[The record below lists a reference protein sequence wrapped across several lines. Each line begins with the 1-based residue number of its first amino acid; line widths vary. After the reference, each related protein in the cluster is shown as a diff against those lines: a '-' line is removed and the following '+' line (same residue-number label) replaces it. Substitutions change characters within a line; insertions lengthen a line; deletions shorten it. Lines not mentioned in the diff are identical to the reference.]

1 MNYVE
6 DASAPAP
13 PAQVILH
20 FCYSNLVK
28 KHYIFYPNFWAWG
41 FGTLVHLSVSVHKS
55 STFATGTSG
64 TLVPGNLSA
73 LVAVTPA
80 SRKVAGAHVP
90 VYQFLHFCY
99 SNLVKKRLPGPLQ
112 LGKSSVARKSVSP
125 VGLSAVMPVNSR
137 AYRQS
142 SPPLLLLQL
151 SQKMAT
157 RAASTRKVVSCS

>member
-64 TLVPGNLSA
+64 TLVEVAGNLFA
-73 LVAVTPA
+73 LVAVTHG
-80 SRKVAGAHVP
+80 SG
-90 VYQFLHFCY
+90 
-99 SNLVKKRLPGPLQ
+99 
-112 LGKSSVARKSVSP
+112 
-125 VGLSAVMPVNSR
+125 
-137 AYRQS
+137 
-142 SPPLLLLQL
+142 
-151 SQKMAT
+151 
-157 RAASTRKVVSCS
+157 